1 MNPNL
6 NCTPKVRHFWGAV
19 HGSSDGILD
28 NYGNIVSNVYKPLNK
43 DNITVEQLRKQ
54 SNLVFELYE
63 KNLFVFDFSNM
74 AVKGKDV
81 LISNVVASLTTD
93 FNDGQFGG
101 SYGKQ
106 LDNIGKVNTQST
118 FYIINLPNKLD
129 GVSGIDFSNAEIYVN
144 GTKLKGALGGYEYS
158 PADTETGTEE
168 YFECYISAGV
178 VEVDFYSKEKL
189 LDRSLSL
196 DNDKEKFEITIKNIN
211 FDNATG
217 LSKIKVTDS
226 TQSNLPTITSVTNDD
241 ILNTVYSWNEN
252 KTIYAYVQTGTENNS
267 NKIIVEFNPFGGL
280 DTAPKVSI
288 KKGSDIKEIDIMAQ
302 IQKGLADANSLQDF
316 SDVQDE
322 FNSYRYISWT
332 EDGYE
337 IKVEFNQVEIG
348 IQSLW
353 TIRITSQ
360 LDTTY
365 SDWLEFISVLNF
377 MVWPTLNNA
386 QRWRTWRRTWKIT
399 QIKASQTE
407 KIKILRCKSKKF
419 CQ

>member
-54 SNLVFELYE
+54 SNFVFELYE
-63 KNLFVFDFSNM
+63 KNLFVFNFSNM
-74 AVKGKDV
+74 NVKEKNILINHSDGKNICSID
-81 LISNVVASLTTD
+81 ASLSSD
-93 FNDGQFGG
+93 YSDGYFGSPG
-101 SYGKQ
+101 ISLGE
-106 LDNIGKVNTQST
+106 IGGVDEKST
-118 FYIINLPNKLD
+118 FYIINLPNKIE
-129 GVSGIDFSNAEIYVN
+129 GVSGIDFSNAEIYIN
-144 GTKLKGALGGYEYS
+144 GTKLEGALGGYKYV
-158 PADTETGTEE
+158 PANTETGVEE
-168 YFECYISAGV
+168 YFECYINAGV
-178 VEVDFYSKEKL
+178 VEIDFYSKERL

-280 DTAPKVSI
+280 DTAPKASI

-348 IQSLW
+348 IQSLS

-386 QRWRTWRRTWKIT
+386 QR
-399 QIKASQTE
+399 
-407 KIKILRCKSKKF
+407 
-419 CQ
+419 